1 MKNLI
6 CHLLAICSITTCM
19 FASQAED
26 EAAATLTKVGQDAP
40 AFECI
45 ALDGTSLKLAN
56 LRGRVVLISFFATS
70 CAPCVVEMPHLEKE
84 IWQKFKGEKFAMMAI
99 GREHENKDLSEFQK
113 KHQLT
118 FPLAGDPKR
127 AIYSRFATQYIPRNY
142 VVGAD
147 GKIAFQSVDY
157 TEAEFARMIEVIGQ
171 EIAKV
176 K

>member
-1 MKNLI
+1 
-6 CHLLAICSITTCM
+6 M